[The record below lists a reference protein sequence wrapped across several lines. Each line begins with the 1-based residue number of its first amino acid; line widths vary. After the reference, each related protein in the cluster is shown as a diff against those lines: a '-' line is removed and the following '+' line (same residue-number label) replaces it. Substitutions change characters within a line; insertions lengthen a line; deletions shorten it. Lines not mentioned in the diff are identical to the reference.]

1 MRLLKLYELFVCVQ
15 CPLHAGIK
23 LSRVDC
29 PRAVYRVCSIYPCTG
44 YRVCSVYNRL
54 YRVCGEAAAG
64 WSGRGTPLEVGAS
77 SPLPR
82 LSDTPPP
89 GQATS
94 QLAFVVSS
102 NPSKHLAFCWLD
114 NNVLQTFNLKVLT
127 FFLWINHWMNVK
139 KQKNMTKY

>member
-15 CPLHAGIK
+15 CPLHTGIK

-44 YRVCSVYNRL
+44 YRVC
-54 YRVCGEAAAG
+54 GEAAAS
-64 WSGRGTPLEVGAS
+64 WSGRGTPLEVAS
-77 SPLPR
+77 SLLPR

-102 NPSKHLAFCWLD
+102 NPLVILLFAD
-114 NNVLQTFNLKVLT
+114 
-127 FFLWINHWMNVK
+127 
-139 KQKNMTKY
+139 

>member
-15 CPLHAGIK
+15 CPLHTGIK

-29 PRAVYRVCSIYPCTG
+29 PWAV

-94 QLAFVVSS
+94 QLASTYS
-102 NPSKHLAFCWLD
+102 YHPSKYLAFR
-114 NNVLQTFNLKVLT
+114 
-127 FFLWINHWMNVK
+127 
-139 KQKNMTKY
+139 

>member
-15 CPLHAGIK
+15 CPLHTGIK

-29 PRAVYRVCSIYPCTG
+29 PRAVYRVCSVYNRL
-44 YRVCSVYNRL
+44 YRVCSVYPCTG

-94 QLAFVVSS
+94 QLASTYS
-102 NPSKHLAFCWLD
+102 YHPSKYLAFC
-114 NNVLQTFNLKVLT
+114 
-127 FFLWINHWMNVK
+127 
-139 KQKNMTKY
+139 

>member
-15 CPLHAGIK
+15 CPLHTGIK

-77 SPLPR
+77 SPLLR

-102 NPSKHLAFCWLD
+102 NPSKYLAFC
-114 NNVLQTFNLKVLT
+114 
-127 FFLWINHWMNVK
+127 
-139 KQKNMTKY
+139 

>member
-15 CPLHAGIK
+15 CSLHTGIK

-29 PRAVYRVCSIYPCTG
+29 PWAVYRVCSVYPCTG
-44 YRVCSVYNRL
+44 

-94 QLAFVVSS
+94 QLAFLVSS
-102 NPSKHLAFCWLD
+102 NPSKYLAFC
-114 NNVLQTFNLKVLT
+114 
-127 FFLWINHWMNVK
+127 
-139 KQKNMTKY
+139 

>member
-15 CPLHAGIK
+15 CPLHTGIK
-23 LSRVDC
+23 LSGVDC
-29 PRAVYRVCSIYPCTG
+29 PWAV

-77 SPLPR
+77 YPLPR

-102 NPSKHLAFCWLD
+102 NPLVILLFAD
-114 NNVLQTFNLKVLT
+114 
-127 FFLWINHWMNVK
+127 
-139 KQKNMTKY
+139 

>member
-15 CPLHAGIK
+15 CPLHTGIK
-23 LSRVDC
+23 LSGVDC
-29 PRAVYRVCSIYPCTG
+29 PWAV

-77 SPLPR
+77 YPLPR

-102 NPSKHLAFCWLD
+102 NPSKHLAFC
-114 NNVLQTFNLKVLT
+114 
-127 FFLWINHWMNVK
+127 
-139 KQKNMTKY
+139 